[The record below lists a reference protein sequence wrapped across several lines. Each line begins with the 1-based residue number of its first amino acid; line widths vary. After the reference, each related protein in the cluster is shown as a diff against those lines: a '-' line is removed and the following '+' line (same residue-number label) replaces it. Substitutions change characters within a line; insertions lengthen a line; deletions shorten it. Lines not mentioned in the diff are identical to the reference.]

1 MQVNQLSENQVEHW
15 RLLYEEA
22 KSDPKSVAYYKALD
36 AQRLVGQKE
45 MVEFLNLYLT
55 GKITTEE
62 LRSTFDRKTRK
73 EWNTFGLKGM
83 SGAMFLNMLVKHVD
97 GERALAEQLRL
108 VLCLPK
114 DTLDG
119 REKMQAFLHY
129 LEGVI
134 KSKKATK
141 RQIQPART
149 PFFISAWWHLQ
160 ATEQW
165 PIFYPLTRQM
175 LELEGLYT
183 SVQNPIEDYF
193 SFRESFLSLATAL
206 HLTVWQLEHFS
217 AWYGNEKQVVNGSV
231 AGQEVVETNNG
242 STTSII
248 TNAESTQIDERGQQ
262 TSAKI
267 ILPISIQDDDVQ
279 AVSAH
284 THIQWLLAKI
294 GRKLGCRI
302 WVAGNDQNKIWKD
315 ERLGDLSLKTLP
327 NLWMDSEFQ
336 RIITLI
342 DVLWLKGTNTVTAA
356 FEVEHTT
363 SIYSGLLRMSDLVA
377 LSPNINFPLYI
388 VTPDVRLDKVRQELS
403 RPTFQALELHKRC
416 GFFSEEM
423 LLQNAEYIMR
433 WADNPS
439 AIDRLAS
446 KVGDVDG

>member
-1 MQVNQLSENQVEHW
+1 MKVDQLSENQVEHW

-22 KSDPKSVAYYKALD
+22 QSNSKWVSHYKALD
-36 AQRLVGQKE
+36 AQRVIDQTE
-45 MVEFLNLYLT
+45 MVEFLNHYLA

-62 LRSTFDRKTRK
+62 LRSTFDRKTRT

-83 SGAMFLNMLVKHVD
+83 SGAMFLNMLVKYVD
-97 GERALAEQLRL
+97 NERALAEQLRS

-114 DTLDG
+114 DTSNG
-119 REKMQAFLHY
+119 REKMQVFLHY
-129 LEGVI
+129 LEDVI
-134 KSKKATK
+134 KTKQATK

-193 SFRESFLSLATAL
+193 SFRNSFLSLATVL

-217 AWYGNEKQVVNGSV
+217 AWYGNERKVVQADDGDN
-231 AGQEVVETNNG
+231 EVFEISKR
-242 STTSII
+242 STISTI
-248 TNAESTQIDERGQQ
+248 EYRDSTQIDESGQQ
-262 TSAKI
+262 TSTKFDS
-267 ILPISIQDDDVQ
+267 PISKEDNDER
-279 AVSAH
+279 AVSDH
-284 THIQWLLAKI
+284 TRIQWILAKI

-302 WVAGNDQNKIWKD
+302 WIAGNDQSKIWNG

-336 RIITLI
+336 RIISLI
-342 DVLWLKGTNTVTAA
+342 DVLWLKGTNTVAAA
-356 FEVEHTT
+356 FEIEHTT

-388 VTPDVRLDKVRQELS
+388 VTPDVRLEKVRQELS

-423 LLQNAEYIMR
+423 LLQNAEHIMR
-433 WADNPS
+433 WSDHPS
-439 AIDRLAS
+439 AIERLAS
-446 KVGDVDG
+446 KVGDVDS